1 MNIDSNEV
9 DFVQEHRREVT
20 HIFVAFIKIYLS
32 EHIGFVPVYSI
43 FVIALILA
51 TAAMVA
57 FCKKKKPDYLAE
69 AFMLAKMNIIRA
81 SSDEKQLDQF
91 AKIVEVQLSLHK
103 TISDLKEEI
112 RTDTTV
118 VQAWTGSFDFMY
130 CGKKIEG
137 SVEIAN
143 TRSFTRKENSDW
155 IVSGM
160 TPICRPSEAY
170 LTQIITCGTA
180 MGKAVPADTIRYYE
194 WDGVI
199 HCKIRMSDTISLRYL
214 TSPRD
219 ILIKHGANISWKR
232 KLLPRELYSS

>member
-1 MNIDSNEV
+1 MDSNEV
-9 DFVQEHRREVT
+9 AFVQDHRREVT

-32 EHIGFVPVYSI
+32 EHIGFAPLYSI
-43 FVIALILA
+43 FVIVFILA
-51 TAAMVA
+51 TAAIVA
-57 FCKKKKPDYLAE
+57 FYKKKKPDYLAE
-69 AFMLAKMNIIRA
+69 AFLLAKMNIIRS

-91 AKIVEVQLSLHK
+91 AKIVEVQLNLHK
-103 TISDLKEEI
+103 TISDLKEDL

-143 TRSFTRKENSDW
+143 TRSFTRKENNDW
-155 IVSGM
+155 IIIGM
-160 TPICRPSEAY
+160 NPTCRPSEPY
-170 LTQIITCGTA
+170 LSQIITYGTL
-180 MGKAVPADTIRYYE
+180 GSRSVPADHIKYYE

-199 HCKIRMSDTISLRYL
+199 HCKIQMSDTLSLRYL

-232 KLLPRELYSS
+232 TLLPRQLYLS

>member
-1 MNIDSNEV
+1 MDSNEV
-9 DFVQEHRREVT
+9 AFVQDHRREVT

-32 EHIGFVPVYSI
+32 EHIGFAPVYSI
-43 FVIALILA
+43 FVIVFILA
-51 TAAMVA
+51 TAAIVA

-69 AFMLAKMNIIRA
+69 AFLLAKMNIIRGSA
-81 SSDEKQLDQF
+81 EDKQLDQF
-91 AKIVEVQLSLHK
+91 AKIVEVQLNLHK
-103 TISDLKEEI
+103 TISDLKEDL

-137 SVEIAN
+137 SVEIVN
-143 TRSFTRKENSDW
+143 TRSFTRKENNDW
-155 IVSGM
+155 IIIGM
-160 TPICRPSEAY
+160 NPTCRPSEPY
-170 LTQIITCGTA
+170 LSQIITYGTL
-180 MGKAVPADTIRYYE
+180 GSRSVPADHIKYYE

-199 HCKIRMSDTISLRYL
+199 HCKIQMSDTLSLRYL

-232 KLLPRELYSS
+232 TLLPRQLYLS